1 MHELV
6 DMAWRCCGLSF
17 LIICWVFVTHA
28 LRSLSET
35 HNRNLDSDSILT
47 PTDPE
52 SQFAMGHHIPLACA
66 DLSTLELIPGV
77 SDTLASSIMLMRPE
91 ILDHAARGASPRTSW
106 ELAHGVG
113 PASAG
118 RLDIFFTLQSRCPA
132 LDSSLSHV
140 GPSTE

>member
-6 DMAWRCCGLSF
+6 DMAWRCCGLSL
-17 LIICWVFVTHA
+17 LIICWVFITHA

-66 DLSTLELIPGV
+66 DLPTLELIPGV
-77 SDTLASSIMLMRPE
+77 SDTLASSIMIMRPE
-91 ILDHAARGASPRTSW
+91 ILYHAAQGESFLTSW

-113 PASAG
+113 PASAR
-118 RLDIFFTLQSRCPA
+118 RLDNFFNLSGTCPT
-132 LDSSLSHV
+132 LDSSLSRV